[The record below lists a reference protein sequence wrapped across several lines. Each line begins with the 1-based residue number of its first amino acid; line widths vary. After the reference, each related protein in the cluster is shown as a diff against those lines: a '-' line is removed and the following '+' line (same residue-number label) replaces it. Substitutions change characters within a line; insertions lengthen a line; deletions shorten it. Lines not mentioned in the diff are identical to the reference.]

1 MESKQDFYMERRSG
15 NERRN
20 WHCEYDF
27 PYVDTHGMLVV
38 SDRRKSDERRSIPIG
53 ATASPVVN

>member
-1 MESKQDFYMERRSG
+1 MESQQDLYMERRSG

-27 PYVDTHGMLVV
+27 PYVDTHGMLVIR
-38 SDRRKSDERRSIPIG
+38 DRRKSDERRSIPIV
-53 ATASPVVN
+53 AIASSVVY

>member
-1 MESKQDFYMERRSG
+1 MKSQQDFYMERRSG

-38 SDRRKSDERRSIPIG
+38 SDRRKSDERRSMPLV
-53 ATASPVVN
+53 ATASSVVY

>member
-1 MESKQDFYMERRSG
+1 MESQQDLYMERRSG

-27 PYVDTHGMLVV
+27 PYVDTHGMLVIR
-38 SDRRKSDERRSIPIG
+38 DRRKSDERRSIPIV
-53 ATASPVVN
+53 ATASSVVY